1 MRGECCKDINSHV
14 PRKHLERIHRVPCLS
29 LQSTRRSKCRM
40 DSQTDHLRGAHV
52 DPCTCKHSTTI
63 SRNWGLSNR
72 NETQSGKDS
81 CTSCLMHRT
90 RSCAHISH
98 KERVRKTTV
107 AVKRAR
113 WKKSSGERQ
122 RWRGGKGHD
131 GYTGMAYSR
140 VGMRHQCRSFVQM
153 DTERG

>member
-1 MRGECCKDINSHV
+1 MKCAVKAVKDINSHV

-98 KERVRKTTV
+98 KDRVRKAT
-107 AVKRAR
+107 AAAKGAR
-113 WKKSSGERQ
+113 WKKFSKDWIYLNKTWWKTVR
-122 RWRGGKGHD
+122 RN
-131 GYTGMAYSR
+131 
-140 VGMRHQCRSFVQM
+140 M
-153 DTERG
+153 DRETKCGRCKRAN